1 MLGNYPTEIIEK
13 AEKIKV
19 LILDVDGVLT
29 DGSLIYT
36 SRGEEIKKFN
46 VNDGLGVLLVRRAG
60 IRTVLLTAK
69 ASPMVRKRAKDL
81 RVDRVFQNFH
91 DKGAALKKILRKFRA
106 GPEEICFVGDDVIDI
121 PVLKRV
127 GLAVAP
133 PGAMEEARKTAHLIT
148 DKPGGAGAVREV
160 CELIL
165 RAQGKWIKAIERY
178 KNG

>member
-1 MLGNYPTEIIEK
+1 MLGKYSKEIIEK

-36 SRGEEIKKFN
+36 RKGEEIKKFN
-46 VNDGLGVLLVRRAG
+46 VNDGLGVLLIRRAG
-60 IRTVLLTAK
+60 IRTVILTAK

-81 RVDRVFQNFH
+81 KVDKVFQNFH

-106 GPEEICFVGDDVIDI
+106 GPEQICFIGDDVIDI
-121 PVLKRV
+121 PVLRRV
-127 GLAVAP
+127 GLAVSP
-133 PGAMEEARKTAHLIT
+133 PGAMHEAREVAHLIT
-148 DKPGGAGAVREV
+148 ARPGGAGAVREV

-165 RAQGKWIKAIERY
+165 RSQGKWIKAIERY